1 MTDDAPQVTIWDY
14 HPVDSDSGDVLL
26 TPNDIT
32 YDFSAAD
39 FLGTTFQSSTGSK
52 GKTKYFYN
60 YGNGDIAKTGCLF

>member
-14 HPVDSDSGDVLL
+14 HPVTSDSGDVLL

-32 YDFSAAD
+32 FDFTGIETAVTMA
-39 FLGTTFQSSTGSK
+39 QATGSK

-60 YGNGDIAKTGCLF
+60 YVKDITKTGCLF

>member
-14 HPVDSDSGDVLL
+14 HPVTSDSGDVLL

-32 YDFSAAD
+32 SSLIDIGMVAATMSA
-39 FLGTTFQSSTGSK
+39 STGSK

-60 YGNGDIAKTGCLF
+60 YVKDITKTGCLF

>member
-14 HPVDSDSGDVLL
+14 HPYTSDSGDVLL

-32 YDFSAAD
+32 YDF
-39 FLGTTFQSSTGSK
+39 TTPAITAVQMAQSTGSK

-60 YGNGDIAKTGCLF
+60 YAKDFSKTGCLF

>member
-14 HPVDSDSGDVLL
+14 HPVTSDSGDVLL

-32 YDFSAAD
+32 SSKIDIGMVAA
-39 FLGTTFQSSTGSK
+39 TMSQSTDSK

-60 YGNGDIAKTGCLF
+60 FVKDFTKTGCLF